1 MNTISGPVLDDQSR
15 NVQSEP
21 VRQTATLVQR
31 PPRRWW
37 LWVLQQRSTQLA
49 LVGWVLIAIAIPLL
63 AGPTLPFDRPAL
75 AGQPVAT
82 QILNAHSLVLL
93 ALVVIAV
100 ANLVTPHR
108 VMPDIVARAPAR
120 PIAAVEVGLLVAYGV
135 LIQAGGVIV
144 GQFIGT
150 VPLSGH
156 MPGSIYA
163 VSDTITPAQT
173 AVWMTYNFV
182 LYAVIPY
189 LVFRLRGYSN
199 EQLCL
204 TSINKA
210 KDALLIVV
218 VLAFE
223 GSVELGFAGAFWSLN
238 TNQKLI
244 GMALSIVINFF
255 GVVLPVMIYLYAIL
269 LPRFLKLSGSIMTTI
284 VLCGLGYTAMHMLDA
299 WTVYDGLRNGAL
311 SVMFLL
317 LQYFGP
323 GMVKAVLTL
332 RTGNAWVH
340 ALAYHAFAPHAWTD
354 APLMVRVF
362 GVR

>member
-1 MNTISGPVLDDQSR
+1 MTQAAAIRPHR
-15 NVQSEP
+15 TEP
-21 VRQTATLVQR
+21 
-31 PPRRWW
+31 WW
-37 LWVLQQRSTQLA
+37 LWVLKQRATQLA
-49 LVGWVLIAIAIPLL
+49 LAGWLVIAIAIPLL
-63 AGPTLPFDRPAL
+63 AGPSLPFDRPSL
-75 AGQPVAT
+75 ADQPVGT

-93 ALVVIAV
+93 ALMVIALAYV
-100 ANLVTPHR
+100 VTQDR
-108 VMPDIVARAPAR
+108 VVKDIAARAPAR
-120 PIAAVEVGLLVAYGV
+120 AIAAVEVGVLVAYGV

-144 GQFIGT
+144 GQLIGS

-163 VSDTITPAQT
+163 VRETITPAQT

-182 LYAVIPY
+182 LYAAIPY
-189 LVFRLRGYSN
+189 LVFRWRGYSN
-199 EQLCL
+199 EALCL
-204 TSINKA
+204 TSLDKA
-210 KDALLIVV
+210 KDALVIIV

-223 GSVELGFAGAFWSLN
+223 GAVELAGNGGAFFALN

-244 GMALSIVINFF
+244 GMALSIGINFF

-269 LPRFLKLSGSIMTTI
+269 LPRFLKLSGSVMTTI
-284 VLCGLGYTAMHMLDA
+284 VLCGLGYAAMHTLDA

-354 APLMVRVF
+354 APTMVRIF

>member
-1 MNTISGPVLDDQSR
+1 MK
-15 NVQSEP
+15 
-21 VRQTATLVQR
+21 QTATVAQHR
-31 PPRRWW
+31 SQHWW
-37 LWVLQQRSTQLA
+37 VWALQQRSFQIA
-49 LVGWVLIAIAIPLL
+49 VAGWVFIGIALPLL
-63 AGPTLPFDRPAL
+63 AGSSLPFDRPAL
-75 AGQPVAT
+75 ADQPVGT
-82 QILNAHSLVLL
+82 QIFNAHSLLVL
-93 ALVVIAV
+93 ALLVIAV

-108 VMPDIVARAPAR
+108 VVPDIAARAPAR
-120 PIAAVEVGLLVAYGV
+120 AVAAYEVGVLVVYGV
-135 LIQAGGVIV
+135 LIQVGGVIV
-144 GQFIGT
+144 GRLIGT

-163 VSDTITPAQT
+163 VSVSITPAQT
-173 AVWMTYNFV
+173 GVWMTYNFV
-182 LYAVIPY
+182 LFAVIPY

-199 EQLCL
+199 EALCL
-204 TSINKA
+204 TSTNWA
-210 KDALLIVV
+210 QDALLIVV

-223 GSVELGFAGAFWSLN
+223 GAVELGFARAFWDLN

-244 GMALSIVINFF
+244 GMALSTAINFV
-255 GVVLPVMIYLYAIL
+255 GVVLPVMIYLYSIL
-269 LPRFLKLSGSIMTTI
+269 LPRFLKLSGSVAMTI

-299 WTVYDGLRNGAL
+299 WTVYDGFRTGAL

-362 GVR
+362 GIR

>member
-1 MNTISGPVLDDQSR
+1 MLTEHR
-15 NVQSEP
+15 
-21 VRQTATLVQR
+21 RQ
-31 PPRRWW
+31 PWW
-37 LWVLQQRSTQLA
+37 VWASHQRSFQLA
-49 LVGWVLIAIAIPLL
+49 LAGWILIALAIPLL
-63 AGPTLPFDRPAL
+63 AGPSLPFDRPAL
-75 AGQPVAT
+75 ADQPVGT
-82 QILNAHSLVLL
+82 QIFNAHSLVVL
-93 ALVVIAV
+93 ALMVIAV

-108 VMPDIVARAPAR
+108 VVPDIAARMPERAV
-120 PIAAVEVGLLVAYGV
+120 AAVEVGVLVTYGV

-144 GQFIGT
+144 GQLIGT
-150 VPLSGH
+150 SPLSGH

-163 VSDTITPAQT
+163 VSETITPAQT

-182 LYAVIPY
+182 LYAAIPY
-189 LVFRLRGYSN
+189 VVFRLRGYSN
-199 EQLCL
+199 EALCL
-204 TSINKA
+204 TSSNKRL
-210 KDALLIVV
+210 DALLIIV
-218 VLAFE
+218 VLTFE
-223 GSVELGFAGAFWSLN
+223 GAVELGFAGAFWGLN

-244 GMALSIVINFF
+244 GMVLSTAINFV

-269 LPRFLKLSGSIMTTI
+269 LPRFLKLSGSVALTI
-284 VLCGLGYTAMHMLDA
+284 VLGGLGYTAMHVFDA

-354 APLMVRVF
+354 APLMVRIF
-362 GVR
+362 GVH